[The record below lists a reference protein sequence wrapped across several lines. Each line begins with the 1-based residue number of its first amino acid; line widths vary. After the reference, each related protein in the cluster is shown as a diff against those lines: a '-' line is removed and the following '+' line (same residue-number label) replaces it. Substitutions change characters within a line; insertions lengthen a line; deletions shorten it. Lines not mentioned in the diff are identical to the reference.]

1 MTAWTPVWRVRANGD
16 TVTGVTL
23 ANLTITSGRTD
34 INSPTPAGYCSLQL
48 INTDNSVYNF
58 AVNTSILIEVQ
69 DSNAAY
75 VPLFGGRISDIRQ
88 IVTSAGSEA
97 AVTTINITATG
108 ALIRLQRA
116 TFDGNLAEGLDGA
129 QITDLLDDLLLASWN
144 ELPPAETWATYDPA
158 TETWAEAGDI
168 GLGTIDAGEYTM
180 ASRQITDQVISTVA
194 NQIASSALGY
204 LYEDANGNINYADA
218 SHRQDYLVANGYTD
232 LDAAHAIGAGIGI
245 VQRQGDIANK
255 IIIDYGNNF
264 NSQYIAQDT
273 DSQATYGLY
282 AEQFSSYLKNTAD
295 VEGMGDRLIQLRA
308 YPRYLF
314 QSITFPLQNPEI
326 DDADRDAL
334 LNIFMGQ
341 PVRITNLPPQMLGG
355 EFTGYIEGW
364 TFRASVGG
372 LSITFALTA
381 VAFDTSCNH
390 IGSFIS
396 STFANGYQVIDCVGF
411 LSAVMTSE
419 VIAF

>member
-16 TVTGVTL
+16 TVTNVTL
-23 ANLTITSGRTD
+23 ANLSITSGRTD

-48 INTDNSVYNF
+48 INTDNTVYNF

-69 DSNAAY
+69 DSNGDY
-75 VPLFGGRISDIRQ
+75 VPLFGGRISDLRQ

-97 AVTTINITATG
+97 AVTTINIIATG

-129 QITDLLDDLLLASWN
+129 QILDLLDDLLLASWN
-144 ELPPAETWATYDPA
+144 ELPPAETWSTYEPA
-158 TETWAEAGDI
+158 TETWANAGDI
-168 GLGTIDAGEYTM
+168 GLGTIDSGNYTM

-194 NQIASSALGY
+194 NEIASSALGY

-218 SHRQDYLVANGYTD
+218 THRQDYLAANGYTD
-232 LDAAHAIGAGIGI
+232 LDAAQAIGAGIGI

-264 NSQYIAQDT
+264 NSQYIAQD
-273 DSQATYGLY
+273 SVSESTYGLY

-295 VEGMGDRLIQLRA
+295 VEDMGDRLIQLRA
-308 YPRYLF
+308 YPRYIF

-326 DDADRDAL
+326 DDTDRDAL

-341 PVRITNLPPQMLGG
+341 PVRIVNLPPQMLGG

-372 LSITFALTA
+372 LSVTFSASPTEFSA
-381 VAFDTSCNH
+381 VAQQWAQVNAAESWNSVLNTLEWQDA
-390 IGSFIS
+390 IGVIS
-396 STFANGYQVIDCVGF
+396 
-411 LSAVMTSE
+411 
-419 VIAF
+419 

>member
-23 ANLTITSGRTD
+23 ANLSITSGRTD

-129 QITDLLDDLLLASWN
+129 QILDLLDELLLASWN

-255 IIIDYGNNF
+255 IILDYGNNF

-282 AEQFSSYLKNTAD
+282 AEQFSSYLKNTSD
-295 VEGMGDRLIQLRA
+295 VEDMGDRLIQLRA

-355 EFTGYIEGW
+355 EFTGYVEGW

-372 LSITFALTA
+372 LSLTFNASPTE
-381 VAFDTSCNH
+381 FSTSAQRWAQVNAAESWNSVLNTLEWQDA
-390 IGSFIS
+390 IGVIS
-396 STFANGYQVIDCVGF
+396 
-411 LSAVMTSE
+411 
-419 VIAF
+419 

>member
-48 INTDNSVYNF
+48 INTDNSVYSF

-69 DSNAAY
+69 DSNGDY
-75 VPLFGGRISDIRQ
+75 VPLFGGRISDLRQ

-129 QITDLLDDLLLASWN
+129 QITDLLDELLLNNWN

-180 ASRQITDQVISTVA
+180 ASRQISDQVISNVA

-255 IIIDYGNNF
+255 IILDYGNNF

-295 VEGMGDRLIQLRA
+295 VEDMGDRLIQLRA

-314 QSITFPLQNPEI
+314 QSITFPLQSPEI

-355 EFTGYIEGW
+355 EFTGYVEGW

-372 LSITFALTA
+372 LSITFNASPTEFSA
-381 VAFDTSCNH
+381 VAQQWAQVNAAESWNSVLNTLEWQDA
-390 IGSFIS
+390 IG
-396 STFANGYQVIDCVGF
+396 VIR
-411 LSAVMTSE
+411 
-419 VIAF
+419 

>member
-69 DSNAAY
+69 DSNADY

-180 ASRQITDQVISTVA
+180 ASRQISDQVISNVA

-264 NSQYIAQDT
+264 NSQYIAQST

-282 AEQFSSYLKNTAD
+282 AEQFSSYLKNTSD
-295 VEGMGDRLIQLRA
+295 VEDMGDRLIQLRA

-314 QSITFPLQNPEI
+314 QSITFPLQSPEI

-355 EFTGYIEGW
+355 EFTGYVEGW

-372 LSITFALTA
+372 LSITFNASPTEFSA
-381 VAFDTSCNH
+381 VAQQWAQVNAAESWNSVLNTLEWQDA
-390 IGSFIS
+390 IGVIS
-396 STFANGYQVIDCVGF
+396 
-411 LSAVMTSE
+411 
-419 VIAF
+419 